1 MSTVLTAPSGPNIF
15 GQKPALFVLF
25 FTEMWE
31 RFSYYGMRVL
41 LVVFLVDVAF
51 GDTPWSRAD
60 ALALYGIYTG
70 LVYFTPMIGGIL
82 ADKLLGYRN
91 AVLLGAMIMTVGH
104 AAMAFEIEYAF
115 YLGLLMLI
123 LGNGLFKPNISSI
136 VGQLYQ
142 DEPELKDGAYT
153 IFYMGINAGAFLG
166 ILLCSYY
173 GENENYGYS
182 YGFGLAG
189 IFMLI
194 GLIQFYLAQ
203 GIFGR
208 IGLPP
213 SKLAELEAADPTSVA
228 TAPSL
233 RKSAGVEPDGV
244 TIDADFQ
251 KALHR
256 DDAGQ
261 HPVSTGDGRDGPRAI
276 TWGLIGAAIA
286 VLMYFIVVRV
296 AGPQAN
302 SLQVFSRHFMPPIII
317 GSVVGFVGWIMSD
330 KSLYQV
336 ERDRVWS
343 IIVFSFFIVFFWW
356 AFEQAGGSMT
366 IFALDYTDRT
376 LDADSAGTF
385 KIANLLLTVIPVM
398 VLTWVL
404 LKLFGITFKE
414 YSAANLVLGLA
425 FVIVWGLVG
434 LMLYEQFT
442 NTELEVPAGWFQI
455 FNSLFIIC
463 FAPAFAKLWE
473 RRFALLRRGPIK
485 FALGL
490 ILLGIGFAILALGAA
505 GIPDGAET
513 ASVSMFWLIAAY
525 LFHTLGELCISPVG
539 LSYVSKLAPV
549 RLIGLMFG
557 VFFVANFIANFAGGL
572 TGSYIEPIAEA
583 VGLSGFFLIFAIVP
597 IAAGLVFIAI
607 SGWMK
612 KMMHGIE

>member
-1 MSTVLTAPSGPNIF
+1 MTPSSARLPDVQGNIF

-41 LVVFLVDVAF
+41 LVVFLVEVAF
-51 GDTPWSRAD
+51 GDTPWDRAD

-70 LVYFTPMIGGIL
+70 LVYFTPMIGGII
-82 ADKLLGYRN
+82 ADKYIGYRK
-91 AVLLGAMIMTVGH
+91 AVLAGALVMTLGH
-104 AAMAFEIEYAF
+104 AAMALEVEYAF
-115 YLGLLMLI
+115 YLGLALLI
-123 LGNGLFKPNISSI
+123 IGNGLFKPNISSI
-136 VGQLYQ
+136 VGQLY
-142 DEPELKDGAYT
+142 DKEPELKDGAYT

-166 ILLCSYY
+166 IMLCSYY
-173 GENENYGYS
+173 GESEDWGYS

-194 GLIQFYLAQ
+194 GLVQFYFAQ

-208 IGLPP
+208 IGLAP
-213 SKLAELEAADPTSVA
+213 SELEAYDNDPA
-228 TAPSL
+228 NA
-233 RKSAGVEPDGV
+233 SAYAVEPDGGS
-244 TIDADFQ
+244 IEGSIPD
-251 KALHR
+251 
-256 DDAGQ
+256 
-261 HPVSTGDGRDGPRAI
+261 VSQGDGMEGPRAI
-276 TWGLIGAAIA
+276 RWGIIGAVIAAVVYVAI
-286 VLMYFIVVRV
+286 VTFTE
-296 AGPQAN
+296 PQAN
-302 SLQVFSRHFMPPIII
+302 MLQTISRQFMPPIII
-317 GSVVGFVGWIMSD
+317 GSVVAFVGWIVSD
-330 KSLYQV
+330 KSLLTV

-376 LDADSAGTF
+376 LDGESATTF
-385 KIANLLLTVIPVM
+385 RIANTLLTVIPVL
-398 VLTWVL
+398 VLTYVF
-404 LKLFGITFKE
+404 LKLSSITSVKYGLANAILGI
-414 YSAANLVLGLA
+414 A
-425 FVIVWGLVG
+425 FVIVWLLVG
-434 LMLYEQFT
+434 NMLYEQFT
-442 NTELEVPAGWFQI
+442 TSEPEVAAGWFQI

-463 FAPAFAKLWE
+463 FAPAFASLWE
-473 RRFALLRRGPIK
+473 KKISWLQRGPVK
-485 FALGL
+485 FAMGL
-490 ILLGIGFAILALGAA
+490 ILLGLGFAILALGAST
-505 GIPDGAET
+505 IPDGAKT

-572 TGSYIEPIAEA
+572 TGSYIEPIAEE

-597 IAAGLVFIAI
+597 ISAGLLFIAI

-612 KMMHGIE
+612 KMMHGID

>member
-1 MSTVLTAPSGPNIF
+1 MDSSSSSLPDMKGNIF

-41 LVVFLVDVAF
+41 LVVFLVEVAF
-51 GDTPWSRAD
+51 GDTPWDRAD

-70 LVYFTPMIGGIL
+70 FVYFTPMIGGII
-82 ADKLLGYRN
+82 ADKYIGYRK
-91 AVLLGAMIMTVGH
+91 AVLAGALIMTLGH
-104 AAMAFEIEYAF
+104 AAMALEVEGAF
-115 YLGLLMLI
+115 YLGLLLLI
-123 LGNGLFKPNISSI
+123 IGNGLFKPNISSI
-136 VGQLYQ
+136 VGQLY
-142 DEPELKDGAYT
+142 DKEPELKDGAYT

-166 ILLCSYY
+166 IMLCSYY
-173 GENENYGYS
+173 GESDDWGYS

-194 GLIQFYLAQ
+194 GLIQFYFAQ

-208 IGLPP
+208 IGL
-213 SKLAELEAADPTSVA
+213 
-228 TAPSL
+228 APSEVDAYDTGV
-233 RKSAGVEPDGV
+233 AGTGSESFAVEPDGA
-244 TIDADFQ
+244 TIDGHLAKVQ
-251 KALHR
+251 AE
-256 DDAGQ
+256 AGDL
-261 HPVSTGDGRDGPRAI
+261 PEVSQGDGQEGPRAI
-276 TWGLIGAAIA
+276 RWGIIGTVIAAVVYGLI
-286 VLMYFIVVRV
+286 VTFME
-296 AGPQAN
+296 PQAN
-302 SLQVFSRHFMPPIII
+302 ALQTFSRQIMPPIII
-317 GSVVGFVGWIMSD
+317 GSVIAFVGWIVSD
-330 KSLYQV
+330 TSLLKV

-376 LDADSAGTF
+376 LDGDSASTF
-385 KIANLLLTVIPVM
+385 RIANTILTVVPVM
-398 VLTWVL
+398 VLTYVL
-404 LKLFGITFKE
+404 LKLFSITFKK
-414 YSAANLVLGLA
+414 YAVANLVLGLA
-425 FVIVWGLVG
+425 FVIVWALIGI
-434 LMLYEQFT
+434 MLYEQFT
-442 NTELEVPAGWFQI
+442 TTEPEVAAGWFQI

-473 RRFALLRRGPIK
+473 KKISWLKAGPVK
-485 FALGL
+485 FAMGL
-490 ILLGIGFAILALGAA
+490 ILLGLGFAILALGAMS
-505 GIPDGAET
+505 IPDGAKT

-557 VFFVANFIANFAGGL
+557 VFFVANFIANFAAGL
-572 TGSYIEPIAEA
+572 TGSYIEPIAEQ
-583 VGLSGFFLIFAIVP
+583 VGLSGFFLIFAAVP
-597 IAAGLVFIAI
+597 ITAGLVFISI

>member
-1 MSTVLTAPSGPNIF
+1 MDTSTLRHPEDGGSIF
-15 GQKPALFVLF
+15 GHRPGLFVLF

-51 GDTPWSRAD
+51 ADNPWDRAD

-82 ADKLLGYRN
+82 ADRLLGYRR
-91 AVLLGAMIMTVGH
+91 AVVLGALIMTLGH
-104 AAMAFEIEYAF
+104 ASMAFETAGLF
-115 YLGLLMLI
+115 YTGLGLLI
-123 LGNGLFKPNISSI
+123 IGNGLFKPNISSI
-136 VGQLYQ
+136 VGQLYEK
-142 DEPELKDGAYT
+142 DTDLKDGAYT

-173 GENENYGYS
+173 GESEAYGYA

-189 IFMLI
+189 VFMFIGLVQFWLAQDIFGNIGLAPNHPDNPSNQPKSTETETAAVEPEGYTVDGSMGTLRTREQSTAPSVAGDDDGKRAFTWALI
-194 GLIQFYLAQ
+194 GLFIAGAFYWL
-203 GIFGR
+203 
-208 IGLPP
+208 
-213 SKLAELEAADPTSVA
+213 
-228 TAPSL
+228 
-233 RKSAGVEPDGV
+233 
-244 TIDADFQ
+244 IDAYGGDQPNFIQ
-251 KALHR
+251 T
-256 DDAGQ
+256 
-261 HPVSTGDGRDGPRAI
+261 VSR
-276 TWGLIGAAIA
+276 
-286 VLMYFIVVRV
+286 
-296 AGPQAN
+296 Q
-302 SLQVFSRHFMPPIII
+302 FMPPIIL
-317 GSVVGFVGWIMSD
+317 GSVVAFVGWIVSD
-330 KSLYQV
+330 DALTKI

-343 IIVFSFFIVFFWW
+343 IVVFSFFIIFFWW

-376 LDADSAGTF
+376 LDGGSAQIF
-385 KIANLLLTVIPVM
+385 RVANTLITVIPVL

-404 LKLFGITFKE
+404 SKLFAVTFRQ
-414 YSAANLVLGLA
+414 YTVSNLMLALA
-425 FVIVWGLVG
+425 FVGIWGLLG
-434 LMLYEQFT
+434 NMLFEQFT
-442 NTELEVPAGWFQI
+442 AEAPEVPAGWFQI

-473 RRFALLRRGPIK
+473 KRISFLRRGPIK

-490 ILLGIGFAILALGAA
+490 TLLGIGFAILAVGSLS
-505 GIPDGAET
+505 IPDGAKT

-549 RLIGLMFG
+549 RLVGLMFG
-557 VFFVANFIANFAGGL
+557 VFFVANFIANFAAGL
-572 TGSYIEPIAEA
+572 TGSYIDPIAEQI
-583 VGLSGFFLIFAIVP
+583 GLSGFFAIFAAVP
-597 IAAGLVFIAI
+597 ITAAVIFIAI

>member
-1 MSTVLTAPSGPNIF
+1 MDTSTVRHPEDGGSIF
-15 GQKPALFVLF
+15 GHRPGLFVLF

-41 LVVFLVDVAF
+41 LVVFLVDIAF
-51 GDTPWSRAD
+51 GDNPWDRAD

-82 ADKLLGYRN
+82 ADRLLGYRR
-91 AVLLGAMIMTVGH
+91 AVVLGALIMTLGH
-104 AAMAFEIEYAF
+104 AAMAFETAGLF
-115 YLGLLMLI
+115 YTGLGLLI
-123 LGNGLFKPNISSI
+123 IGNGLFKPNISSI
-136 VGQLYQ
+136 VGQLYEK
-142 DEPELKDGAYT
+142 DTDLKDGAYT

-173 GENENYGYS
+173 GESDAYGYA

-194 GLIQFYLAQ
+194 GLVQFWLAQ
-203 GIFGR
+203 DIFGN
-208 IGLPP
+208 IGLSPNHPDNP
-213 SKLAELEAADPTSVA
+213 SNQPKSTETETAAVEPEGYTVDGSLGTLKTKEQP
-228 TAPSL
+228 TAPSV
-233 RKSAGVEPDGV
+233 AGDDDG
-244 TIDADFQ
+244 
-251 KALHR
+251 K
-256 DDAGQ
+256 
-261 HPVSTGDGRDGPRAI
+261 RAF
-276 TWGLIGAAIA
+276 TWGLIGLFIAAAFYWLID
-286 VLMYFIVVRV
+286 VYGGDQPNFIQTV
-296 AGPQAN
+296 
-302 SLQVFSRHFMPPIII
+302 SRQFMPPIIL
-317 GSVVGFVGWIMSD
+317 GSVVAFVGWIVSD
-330 KSLYQV
+330 DALTKI

-343 IIVFSFFIVFFWW
+343 IIVFSFFIIFFWW

-376 LDADSAGTF
+376 LDGGSAQIF
-385 KIANLLLTVIPVM
+385 RVANTLITVIPVL

-404 LKLFGITFKE
+404 SKLFAVTFRH
-414 YSAANLVLGLA
+414 YTASNLMLGLA
-425 FVIVWGLVG
+425 FVGIWGLLG
-434 LMLYEQFT
+434 NMLFEQFT
-442 NTELEVPAGWFQI
+442 ADAPEVPAGWFQI

-473 RRFALLRRGPIK
+473 KKISFLRRGPIK

-490 ILLGIGFAILALGAA
+490 TLLGLGFAILAVGSLS
-505 GIPDGAET
+505 IPDGAAT

-549 RLIGLMFG
+549 RLVGLMFG
-557 VFFVANFIANFAGGL
+557 VFFVANFIANFAAGL
-572 TGSYIEPIAEA
+572 TGSYIDPIAEQI
-583 VGLSGFFLIFAIVP
+583 GLSGFFAIFAAVP
-597 IAAGLVFIAI
+597 ITAAVIFIAI

>member
-1 MSTVLTAPSGPNIF
+1 MATNLSTLPAGEQNIF

-41 LVVFLVDVAF
+41 LVVFLVEVAF
-51 GDTPWSRAD
+51 DDQWSRAD

-70 LVYFTPMIGGIL
+70 FVYFTPMIGGIL
-82 ADKLLGYRN
+82 ADKVLGYRN
-91 AVLLGAMIMTVGH
+91 AVIIGALIMTLGH
-104 AAMAFEIEYAF
+104 VAMALEIEYAF
-115 YLGLLMLI
+115 YLGLLLLI
-123 LGNGLFKPNISSI
+123 IGNGLFKPNISSI

-142 DEPELKDGAYT
+142 DDPDKKDGAYT

-173 GENENYGYS
+173 GENENYGYA

-189 IFMLI
+189 VFMLI
-194 GLIQFYLAQ
+194 GLIQFYFAQ

-208 IGLPP
+208 IGL
-213 SKLAELEAADPTSVA
+213 SPTKA
-228 TAPSL
+228 TAFDAEDLEGAES
-233 RKSAGVEPDGV
+233 RAAAESAAVEPDGS
-244 TIDADFQ
+244 TIDGHLAKGLD
-251 KALHR
+251 R
-256 DDAGQ
+256 AGDTAQ
-261 HPVSTGDGRDGPRAI
+261 LVSKGDGRDAERAYK
-276 TWGLIGAAIA
+276 WGGIGLAVTVILYFLIRAA
-286 VLMYFIVVRV
+286 
-296 AGPQAN
+296 AGPQDN
-302 SLQVFSRHFMPPIII
+302 MLQTISRHFMTPIII
-317 GSVVGFVGWIMSD
+317 GSVTGFVGWVLSD
-330 KSLYQV
+330 TSLYKV
-336 ERDRVWS
+336 ERDRIIS
-343 IIVFSFFIVFFWW
+343 IFVFSFFIVFFWW

-376 LDADSAGTF
+376 LDADSAPIF
-385 KIANLLLTVIPVM
+385 RVANTLITVLPVL

-404 LKLFGITFKE
+404 GKLFAITFSN
-414 YSAANLVLGLA
+414 YSLANVILGGA
-425 FVIVWGLVG
+425 FVIIWILIGI
-434 LMLYEQFT
+434 MLYEQYT
-442 NTELEVPAGWFQI
+442 DNRPEVPAGWFQI

-473 RRFALLRRGPIK
+473 RRFKLLQRGPVK

-490 ILLGIGFAILALGAA
+490 ILLGIGFGILAFGAM
-505 GIPDGAET
+505 GIPKGAET

-549 RLIGLMFG
+549 RLIGVMFG
-557 VFFVANFIANFAGGL
+557 IFFVANFAANFLGGL
-572 TGSYIEPIAEA
+572 TGSYIEDIAEA

-597 IAAGLVFIAI
+597 IAAGIIFIAI

-612 KMMHGIE
+612 KMMHGID